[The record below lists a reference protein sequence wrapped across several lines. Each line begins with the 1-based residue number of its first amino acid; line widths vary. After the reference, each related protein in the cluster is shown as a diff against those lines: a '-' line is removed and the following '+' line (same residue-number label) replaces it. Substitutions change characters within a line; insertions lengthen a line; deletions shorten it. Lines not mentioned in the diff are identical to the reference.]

1 MAPKGEDSSVSDFDS
16 DAPLEYDPAHGFI
29 RTATGRIVLRVDEL
43 ERGLLS
49 SLFTQIIDLLD
60 PVPADQLDP
69 LAQMVGIAESAQ
81 RPDDA
86 ALARLLPDAYPDD
99 DAASVDFR
107 RYTERD
113 LRDGKVARARI
124 ALDMLAATGPKI
136 TLTEDQAEAWMLA
149 INDVRLAL
157 GTRLGIEEENH
168 EALVRRAETDPSASA
183 IHVYDWLT
191 YLAETLVRCLWSQ
204 D

>member
-1 MAPKGEDSSVSDFDS
+1 MSDFDS
-16 DAPLEYDPAHGFI
+16 HAPLEYEPAHGFI
-29 RTATGRIVLRVDEL
+29 RTDTGRIVLRVDEL

-60 PVPADQLDP
+60 PELIDPDPADHPDP

-81 RPDDA
+81 RPADA
-86 ALARLLPDAYPDD
+86 ALARLLPDAYADD

-113 LRDGKVARARI
+113 LRDGKIVRARI
-124 ALDMLAATGPKI
+124 ALDMLATTGPKI
-136 TLTEDQAEAWMLA
+136 TLSEDQAEAWMLA